1 MKRDLV
7 RLISFIL
14 ITVAFLV
21 ADFSKAARLKD
32 LTNIRGVRENQ
43 LIGYGIVVGLN
54 GTGDSKA
61 EFTSKSML
69 RMLESVGMKIESKD
83 ISSKNVAAVIVTGT
97 LPPFARSGNKIDI
110 VVNSIGDATSLEGG
124 VLVQTPLRAAN
135 QQVYAVAQGT
145 VMVGGA
151 VGGKI
156 HGTSGRMLG
165 GAIVE
170 RDLEIEVANKKM
182 FRLTLNQPD
191 FTTAARI
198 SKTINEDLGGKY
210 ANATDSSTIDVVVPA
225 RYEGNAVEF
234 IAIIESLEISPD
246 QRARVVIN
254 EKTGTVVIGNHVRV
268 HKVALSH
275 GSISLSVGGA
285 AREKSKDQKQDRVF
299 ELDGESSVG
308 DLVKALNG
316 IGVTPKDLISILQS
330 IKAAGAIQADVEIL

>member
-1 MKRDLV
+1 MR
-7 RLISFIL
+7 RELISSITFIVV
-14 ITVAFLV
+14 VAACLL
-21 ADFSKAARLKD
+21 AELATAARLKD

-54 GTGDSKA
+54 GTGDSKS
-61 EFTSKSML
+61 EFTSKSMA
-69 RMLESVGMKIESKD
+69 RMLESVGMKLENKEVA
-83 ISSKNVAAVIVTGT
+83 SKNVAAVIVTGT

-110 VVNSIGDATSLEGG
+110 VVNSIGDATNLEGG

-145 VMVGGA
+145 ILVGGA
-151 VGGKI
+151 VGGKT
-156 HGTSGRMLG
+156 HGTSGRMPG
-165 GAIVE
+165 GAMVE
-170 RDLEIEVANKKM
+170 RDVEIEIANKKM

-191 FTTAARI
+191 FTTAARV

-210 ANATDSSTIDVVVPA
+210 ASATDSSTIDVVVPA
-225 RYEGNAVEF
+225 RYEGNSVEF
-234 IAIIESLEISPD
+234 IALIEALEISPD
-246 QRARVVIN
+246 LRAKIVIN
-254 EKTGTVVIGNHVRV
+254 EKTGTVVVGSQVRV
-268 HKVALSH
+268 HKIAISH

-285 AREKSKDQKQDRVF
+285 SKEKSKDQKQDRIF

-330 IKAAGAIQADVEIL
+330 IKASGAIQADVEIL